1 MKNITKILLMLTMAA
16 VLLCAQTAF
25 AEPSEVLKG
34 IFDSLL
40 EEDSSYS
47 KTKALYREYYPEIEY
62 KETLDDDSFT
72 ITITGNEYTEGSWTY
87 TQEGDYLTSAFAS
100 DDFSGAVRTSE
111 VLDAVGRY
119 FKMNTRLLNGYVI
132 GLNALEIGNSCFI
145 MEPDETGEHT
155 SVRISIAGP
164 YDMKELDQMVIS
176 SASFDASPLT
186 SEHISTAG
194 TIGKLK
200 VIANGTVDDVT
211 ILLGEYGELDD
222 LAYQSIMNVVA
233 MLQPAGW
240 EQFAAEYK
248 ELKDADTDAY
258 SVTLNLDL
266 AAAREIIQDASEEDS
281 FVLVRFGK

>member
-1 MKNITKILLMLTMAA
+1 
-16 VLLCAQTAF
+16 
-25 AEPSEVLKG
+25 
-34 IFDSLL
+34 
-40 EEDSSYS
+40 
-47 KTKALYREYYPEIEY
+47 
-62 KETLDDDSFT
+62 
-72 ITITGNEYTEGSWTY
+72 
-87 TQEGDYLTSAFAS
+87 
-100 DDFSGAVRTSE
+100 
-111 VLDAVGRY
+111 
-119 FKMNTRLLNGYVI
+119 
-132 GLNALEIGNSCFI
+132 
-145 MEPDETGEHT
+145 
-155 SVRISIAGP
+155 
-164 YDMKELDQMVIS
+164 MVIS

-248 ELKDADTDAY
+248 ELKAGGQDSHQVIESDADTDAY